1 MNKTKDSIWIL
12 EDDEGCQFV
21 YEQILK
27 RDFNVVYFS
36 TLASFKKQVATPI
49 KSYPVLII
57 ADLILPDGTFLDFL
71 ESDSHRSLAMD
82 IPLIIVSSDDDADT
96 LRLCFKKGVDDY
108 LTKPFR
114 KNELLVKVETILR
127 GKSTFGGTIKPKITI
142 DGQSIDGL
150 TTKERKLLMLFL
162 DNQEREASREVII
175 NKVWGGRVV
184 HPKTIDVHLY
194 NLRRKLHPY
203 GQMIKSLGHG
213 RWSLVSDRY

>member
-1 MNKTKDSIWIL
+1 MNKVKDAIWIL

-27 RDFNVVYFS
+27 RDFNLIYFN
-36 TLASFKKQVATPI
+36 TLSSFKKKVSTPLS
-49 KSYPVLII
+49 SYPVLII
-57 ADLILPDGTFLDFL
+57 ADLILPDGNFIDFL
-71 ESDSHRSLAMD
+71 VTDSKKSLAFD
-82 IPLIIVSSDDDADT
+82 IPLIVVSSEDDVDT

-114 KNELLVKVETILR
+114 KNELLVKVETMLK

-142 DGQSIDGL
+142 DGKSIDGL
-150 TTKERKLLMLFL
+150 TAKERKLLLLFL
-162 DNQEREASREVII
+162 DDSKREVSRAII
-175 NKVWGGRVV
+175 IDKVWGGRVV

-203 GQMIKSLGHG
+203 GQMIRSLGRGCWRLEPDH
-213 RWSLVSDRY
+213 L